1 MQQLPFHVHQLIHLL
16 VYARTRYVLS
26 TYSRLWR
33 SERKQQSLDL
43 LSVTLG
49 NGRNFPSTQHVE
61 LRAIIL
67 SKRPCVCTENDKGLP
82 RKSNKQITAYLRK
95 RINDLCCVHSMT
107 KLKYISDWIIKGRIK
122 TMRIKFPILFA
133 VCISSPA
140 MSLPSL
146 CLPLALFPKFWSP
159 NWFNKIVI
167 FLGFCLVLGSHFILF
182 FLCWWLFGY
191 Y

>member
-61 LRAIIL
+61 LRAISL

-82 RKSNKQITAYLRK
+82 RKNNKQITATRRTIFSEKDKRNSGLVLCSFHDEIKVYFRLNHKRK
-95 RINDLCCVHSMT
+95 NKNDENQ
-107 KLKYISDWIIKGRIK
+107 ISNSICSLYFKPSK
-122 TMRIKFPILFA
+122 
-133 VCISSPA
+133 
-140 MSLPSL
+140 SLPSL

-182 FLCWWLFGY
+182 FLC
-191 Y
+191 

>member
-1 MQQLPFHVHQLIHLL
+1 MQQLPFHVHRLIHLP

-61 LRAIIL
+61 LRAISL

-82 RKSNKQITAYLRK
+82 RKNNKQITAARRTIFSEKDK
-95 RINDLCCVHSMT
+95 RNS
-107 KLKYISDWIIKGRIK
+107 G
-122 TMRIKFPILFA
+122 
-133 VCISSPA
+133 
-140 MSLPSL
+140 
-146 CLPLALFPKFWSP
+146 
-159 NWFNKIVI
+159 
-167 FLGFCLVLGSHFILF
+167 LVLCSFHDEIKVYFRLNHKRKNKSDENQISNSICSLYF
-182 FLCWWLFGY
+182 KPSNVFTIPVSSACAFS
-191 Y
+191 